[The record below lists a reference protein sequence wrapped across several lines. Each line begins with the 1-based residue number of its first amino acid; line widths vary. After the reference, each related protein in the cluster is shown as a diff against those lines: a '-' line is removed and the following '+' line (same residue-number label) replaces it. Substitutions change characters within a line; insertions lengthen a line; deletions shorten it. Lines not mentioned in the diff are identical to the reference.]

1 MVLLSQVED
10 TFQIAGRGCVVVP
23 AIPRSELN
31 FSLRAEDPIQLRIA
45 DGRIINTHIV
55 SIELACGPQVKDR
68 MAFLLPGTIKAEEV
82 PKGNRDLDCAK
93 INSAAHPNIS
103 SAPRGLPLYN
113 KE

>member
-31 FSLRAEDPIQLRIA
+31 FSLRAKDPVQLRMP

-68 MAFLLPGTIKAEEV
+68 MAFLLPGTIKTEEV
-82 PKGNRDLDCAK
+82 PKGTEIWIAQK
-93 INSAAHPNIS
+93 
-103 SAPRGLPLYN
+103 
-113 KE
+113 